1 MSVHDVCTKVPVFRS
16 ATGTRVPVVQG
27 TTGTATVHH
36 DEYRAAQYLATSSS
50 AGKRRGSAE
59 TLIAVRRQ
67 YCNTG
72 HRVSWGAQ
80 RDALHCE
87 EDVLL
92 APKHVCVRRM
102 PQHDPRRTPTRGP
115 ASPVTMNSSGKTGVH
130 GSTSVVSTSEA
141 SRNTSSRRPSRRTPA
156 LAGRASSSLRAA
168 EREYGTR

>member
-1 MSVHDVCTKVPVFRS
+1 MTS
-16 ATGTRVPVVQG
+16 TGSSPARLAIDSTRTCTRVLYG
-27 TTGTATVHH
+27 C
-36 DEYRAAQYLATSSS
+36 AAQYTVYLATSSS

-92 APKHVCVRRM
+92 ALKHVCVRRM

-115 ASPVTMNSSGKTGVH
+115 ASPVTMNSSGETGVH

-141 SRNTSSRRPSRRTPA
+141 SGNTSSRLEAADARQDARLRV
-156 LAGRASSSLRAA
+156 RVEHRAA
-168 EREYGTR
+168 